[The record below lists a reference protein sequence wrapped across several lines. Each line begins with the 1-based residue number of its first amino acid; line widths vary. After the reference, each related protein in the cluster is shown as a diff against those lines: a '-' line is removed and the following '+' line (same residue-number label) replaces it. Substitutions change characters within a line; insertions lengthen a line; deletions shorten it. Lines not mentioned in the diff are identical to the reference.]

1 MKRSAP
7 RILNGRLAALAAALI
22 VLAGGAASGGPKDSK
37 VNAALTAL
45 HEAHATHMA
54 RSSGWPF
61 APADARARVVEER
74 VVIDAVADGDPLVL
88 KAALSA
94 LGIQNVAVFGR
105 VVSGELPMSA
115 IPALETAPGLR
126 FARPSYA
133 MRRAGSVASQGDH
146 AMRAD
151 AGRAASGVTGAG
163 VQVGVLSDSYN
174 CLGGASTDIA
184 SGDLSPVTVLQ
195 ELSGCFGAADE
206 GRALLQIVHD
216 VAPGA
221 SLSFAS
227 AFNGLAAFA
236 KNILALKANGARVLV
251 DDVVYFA
258 EPMFQDG
265 LLAQAVDT
273 VVSQGVAYFS
283 AAGNEARQ
291 SYESA
296 FRAGSTFANGSIA
309 SAPGAPHFF
318 GGTAHNFASTG
329 PADLMQR
336 VTIPAGRTLTVV
348 FQWDAPFFS
357 VSGEPGSPS
366 DIDVYLLNAAGTQVV
381 AASITGNVGGD
392 PLEFVELTNTGAT
405 ADFNIMIVLFEGP
418 APGLI
423 KYIHFSPSV
432 TIQQFDTA
440 SGTIFGH
447 PNGAG
452 AVAVG
457 AASWMNTPPFGIN
470 PPLLEPYSSAGSTP
484 ILFDAAGQR
493 LAGPIVRPKPE
504 IVAPDGVWTTFFGPL
519 TPGEPFPSFRG
530 TSAAAPHA
538 AGVAALLLEKQP
550 GLSPASITST
560 LENTA
565 VDMGPPG
572 FDFDTGFGLIQA
584 DAALQAVSGAH
595 LSLGLTLNRQT
606 ASEGDPIQV
615 DFTEANTGGAL
626 TVDLYF
632 VVQVPLALSVAVGC
646 PSGDAV
652 VFVED
657 AFARLVVRC
666 VATAAPESFVPLFRN
681 RSIPAS
687 LPPTAIP
694 GFVNF
699 PWPPGLV
706 PGPYT
711 FTVFATPPMAFADGT
726 VALTDFS
733 AFASAQVQGLP

>member
-7 RILNGRLAALAAALI
+7 SLRVAALAAALV
-22 VLAGGAASGGPKDSK
+22 VLAGGTASGGPKDSK
-37 VNAALTAL
+37 VNAALSAL
-45 HEAHATHMA
+45 HEAHAAHMA
-54 RSSGWPF
+54 RSSGLPF

-74 VVIDAVADGDPLVL
+74 VVIDAIADGDALAL
-88 KAALSA
+88 KAALAS
-94 LGIQNVAVFGR
+94 LGMQNIAVFGR

-115 IPALETAPGLR
+115 IPALEAVASLR

-146 AMRAD
+146 AIRAD
-151 AGRAASGVTGAG
+151 VGRAASAVTGAG

-174 CLGGASTDIA
+174 CLGGASKDVA
-184 SGDLSPVTVLQ
+184 SGDLPPVTVLQ
-195 ELSGCFGAADE
+195 EISGCVGADDE

-221 SLSFAS
+221 GLSFAS

-236 KNILALKANGARVLV
+236 NNILALKANGARVLV
-251 DDVVYFA
+251 DDIVYFS

-265 LLAQAVDT
+265 LLSQAVDT
-273 VVSQGVAYFS
+273 VASQGVAYFS

-291 SYESA
+291 SYQSA

-318 GGTAHNFASTG
+318 GGTAHNFASAG
-329 PADLMQR
+329 PADVMQR
-336 VTIPAGRTLTVV
+336 VTIPAGRTLTIL

-357 VSGEPGSPS
+357 VSGGPGSPS
-366 DIDVYLLNAAGTQVV
+366 DVDIYVLNAAGTQVV

-392 PLEFVELTNTGAT
+392 PLEFVEFTNTGLT
-405 ADFNIMIVLFEGP
+405 SDFNVMIVLFEGP
-418 APGLI
+418 APGLM
-423 KYIHFSPSV
+423 KYVHFSPSV

-447 PNGAG
+447 ANGAG

-457 AASWMNTPPFGIN
+457 AASWMNTPSFGIN
-470 PPLLEPYSSAGSTP
+470 PPLPEPYSSAGSTP
-484 ILFDAAGQR
+484 ILFDPAGHR
-493 LAGPIVRPKPE
+493 LASPTVRAKPE
-504 IVAPDGVWTTFFGPL
+504 IVAPDGVWTTFFGFP
-519 TPGEPFPSFRG
+519 THGDPFPSFPG

-550 GLSPASITST
+550 GLSPASIIST

-584 DAALQAVSGAH
+584 AAALQAISGAH
-595 LSLGLTLNRQT
+595 LSLGLMLNRQT
-606 ASEGDPIQV
+606 ASGGDQV
-615 DFTEANTGGAL
+615 QMDVTEANTGPGM

-632 VVQVPLALSVAVGC
+632 IVQVPPALSAALGC

-652 VFVED
+652 LFLAD
-657 AFARLVVRC
+657 AFASLLVRC
-666 VATAAPESFVPLFRN
+666 VATAAPQSFVPLFRN
-681 RSIPAS
+681 RSIPGS
-687 LPPTAIP
+687 LPPTTIP
-694 GFVNF
+694 GFVGF
-699 PWPPGLV
+699 PWPHGLAPGL
-706 PGPYT
+706 YT
-711 FTVFATPPMAFADGT
+711 FTVFATPPAAFADGF
-726 VALTDFS
+726 ASTDIS
-733 AFASAQVQGLP
+733 AFASAQLQSLP